1 MNNKETEMKMIF
13 GKKSKKVT
21 NSMIYM
27 VRNKTI
33 MTLLAA
39 LLTAS
44 ILCGCGNAADSA
56 AKTPAPDTA
65 KTEEAAVA
73 AVAAETETA
82 NTTDEAKTEEA
93 AVAAETETA
102 NTTDEAETEEIIV
115 FAAASLTDVAA
126 ELESM
131 YEAEHKDTDLLFSFG
146 SSGALK
152 TQIEEGAP
160 ADVFI
165 SAAKDHMEDLVG
177 EGLIEEDSSRD
188 LLLNKLVLVV
198 PKDSE
203 LDIASFDDLTGDKIT
218 IIGMGEPESV
228 PAGKY
233 AMKVL
238 EKMGIYDS
246 IKDKMNYGTDVRQVL
261 TWTEGGEVDC
271 GLVYATDAYTTDDV
285 KIICEA
291 PEDMADKIIYPEGLT
306 KEGASKERA
315 KDFADFLESD
325 EAMKVFEKY
334 GFQKA
339 DQ

>member
-1 MNNKETEMKMIF
+1 MIKLF
-13 GKKSKKVT
+13 NRDNGKT
-21 NSMIYM
+21 AI
-27 VRNKTI
+27 KT
-33 MTLLAA
+33 MLAA
-39 LLTAS
+39 ALTAC
-44 ILCGCGNAADSA
+44 ILCGCGKTAGSAGQTDKSGTMTGAGTTGSDAATAGTEAADSDAGKTGTKATDDA
-56 AKTPAPDTA
+56 ADK
-65 KTEEAAVA
+65 
-73 AVAAETETA
+73 AETEDTA
-82 NTTDEAKTEEA
+82 DITDTADGADAAAKQ
-93 AVAAETETA
+93 
-102 NTTDEAETEEIIV
+102 EEIIV

-177 EGLIEEDSSRD
+177 EGLMDEDSVKD

-198 PKDSE
+198 PKDGE
-203 LDIASFDDLTGDKIT
+203 PDISSFDDLAGDKIT

-285 KIICEA
+285 KIVCGA
-291 PEDMADKIIYPEGLT
+291 PEDMADKIIYPAGVT
-306 KEGASKERA
+306 KAGADKKQA
-315 KDFADFLESD
+315 MDFAAFLESD
-325 EAMKVFEKY
+325 EAMKIFEKY